1 MTVENTISK
10 TGKQVMGSFT
20 YDFSFDEL
28 LKDPT
33 EEVAKQAIKCAIS
46 DGTTETILTYG
57 TDYSVALNSNRKGG
71 QVTVVNKRSAAWT
84 ITIYRSYEATQGAD
98 YNDFDAFPAETLE
111 QCLDK
116 VTMLIQ
122 EIKEELTRCVKVTVT
137 GNQTPEQ
144 LLAEVYS
151 KLDSATA
158 IAAQAIAAANTATTA
173 ANNATAAVESA
184 EQTLEEVTEYVD
196 AAKSDI
202 NTTKAQAEASINA
215 TASSATSTINSTKD
229 TAVSTVNAAVTAAEG
244 TIDDKVDA
252 AEASIDQTIAD
263 AVDEVTAAALAAAQE
278 AIADATETVTAT
290 ATANLNDY
298 VDNTVEPSLQSYVTA
313 AQSAQTAAA
322 GSATTANGAAS
333 SASSS
338 AAAAL
343 ASEQNSLTN
352 KNATLAAL
360 DEALELTGYAEIFGG
375 YPNDGTDDEIV
386 GGYIQ

>member
-202 NTTKAQAEASINA
+202 NTTKTQAEASINA
-215 TASSATSTINSTKD
+215 TASSATSTINSTKE
-229 TAVSTVNAAVTAAEG
+229 TAVSTINAAVTAAEG

-263 AVDEVTAAALAAAQE
+263 AVDE
-278 AIADATETVTAT
+278 VTAT

-333 SASSS
+333 AASSS